1 MKKDLSYLKEN
12 RKIKERQRILNNFY
26 TKQMKKGKTT
36 RAVIFDKIA
45 LTIGAFIV
53 LVALLTRIIG
63 SFITSLLL
71 GIIFSIGIGIYGT
84 KFGLKI
90 RDKRIEEFKKEYKLK
105 LEEEKLLPPGK
116 DLEDYII
123 DRYYD
128 KKSELKS
135 NLSLLSKDKIL
146 KFYILFIVFYL
157 ISYFVNYPLYY
168 KIMAVISFVIGTI
181 IGSYNLTEYIR
192 QKDNRDL
199 LN

>member
-105 LEEEKLLPPGK
+105 LEEEKLLPPGE

-181 IGSYNLTEYIR
+181 IGFYNLTEYIR